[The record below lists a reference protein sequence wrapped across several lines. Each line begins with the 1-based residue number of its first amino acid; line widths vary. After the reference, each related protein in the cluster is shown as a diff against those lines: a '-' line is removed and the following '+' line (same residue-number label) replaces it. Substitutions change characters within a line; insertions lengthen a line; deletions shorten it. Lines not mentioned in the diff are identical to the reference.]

1 MRDGALPTLYLGLR
15 YLKSKDGKLSVL
27 WVVVGA
33 CPDQCN
39 GSLSIPV
46 PTTEFLPPFPVF
58 SPPPRSAAAPTFH
71 STLTWTFRNP
81 R

>member
-39 GSLSIPV
+39 GSLSIPRF
-46 PTTEFLPPFPVF
+46 PLPNSFPP
-58 SPPPRSAAAPTFH
+58 SPYFPRLRVLQLHPP
-71 STLTWTFRNP
+71 STQP
-81 R
+81 